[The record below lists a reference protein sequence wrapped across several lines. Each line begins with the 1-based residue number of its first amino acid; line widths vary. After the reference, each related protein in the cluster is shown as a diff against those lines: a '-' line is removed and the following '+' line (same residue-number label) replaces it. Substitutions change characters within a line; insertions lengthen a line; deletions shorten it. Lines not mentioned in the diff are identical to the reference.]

1 MIIKLHIPKS
11 LRAGSGI
18 SSLKQ
23 FVLSLIATSI
33 SIALTFGTAGVLDH
47 NKKQK
52 EKRQMVMMIMYDLH
66 NSLKMVEQ
74 ADSMIRK
81 SIDVQLAIAEDTS
94 LYKEMRFSI
103 SLLLPKIDFTVA
115 TEHIF
120 SSSIETINT
129 LGNVLFTEDVAEF
142 YLKRQQYKTEVC
154 DSLLKEVS
162 RETPSSRL
170 KGLLDIDFYVYSWIS
185 EEFLTDMQRL
195 FAECKQL
202 MDVTDKDL
210 EKYKKKRE
218 SLEPAL
224 PQTAEKRDSII
235 NEITSLQ
242 QRLLKAKEKINWE

>member
-1 MIIKLHIPKS
+1 MIIKLHTPKS
-11 LRAGSGI
+11 LSSGSGM

-23 FVLSLIATSI
+23 FLLSLVATSI

-52 EKRQMVMMIMYDLH
+52 EKRQMVMMVMYDLY

-81 SIDVQLAIAEDTS
+81 SMDVQLAIAEDTS
-94 LYKEMRFSI
+94 LYKKMRFSI
-103 SLLLPKIDFTVA
+103 SYLLPKTDFTEA

-129 LGNVLFTEDVAEF
+129 LGNVLFTENVAEF
-142 YLKRQQYKTEVC
+142 YLRRQHYKTEIC
-154 DSLLKEVS
+154 DSLAKEIY
-162 RETPSSRL
+162 REMPSSRL
-170 KGLLDIDFYVYSWIS
+170 KGLLDIDFFVYSWMSGAI
-185 EEFLTDMQRL
+185 LDDMRQL

-202 MDVTDKDL
+202 MKVTDKDL

-218 SLEPAL
+218 RLEAAL
-224 PQTAEKRDSII
+224 PQTEEARDSII
-235 NEITSLQ
+235 KDITVIQ
-242 QRLLKAKEKINWE
+242 QRLQKAKEKITWE